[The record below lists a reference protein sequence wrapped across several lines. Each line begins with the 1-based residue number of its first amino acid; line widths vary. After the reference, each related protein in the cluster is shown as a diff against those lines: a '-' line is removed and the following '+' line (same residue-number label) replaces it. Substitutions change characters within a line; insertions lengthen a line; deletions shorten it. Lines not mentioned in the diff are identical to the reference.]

1 MTSTTTGAACGVR
14 PMFRPVSWDHAL
26 SLRSDFPDAV
36 PICGGTDL
44 MVEINAGRQRPAGLL
59 DLSRLS
65 ELDAWELVDKG
76 SVVRIGA
83 GVSYTR
89 ILSELGSLCPGLALA
104 ARTVGSPQI
113 RNRGTVGG
121 NLGTASPAGDSHP
134 PLLAVRAKVEAAS
147 IRGTRL
153 IAIDDFFVGPKQNSL
168 EPDELIRAVL
178 VPVATG
184 PQQFSKI
191 GSRTAMVIAIASF
204 ALSLDPIRGRVGTGI
219 GSAGP
224 TPLRAID
231 AERIVERTMQGRWSS
246 PGLPDVDILR
256 EFGSQVAAAVSP
268 IDDVRGTAQYRRYA
282 LSVLAKRCLD
292 WAWTQLH
299 EESVS

>member
-1 MTSTTTGAACGVR
+1 MTRTTTGAARDIR
-14 PMFRPVSWDHAL
+14 PMFHPVSWDHAL
-26 SLRSDFPDAV
+26 TLRSDFPEVV

-65 ELDAWELVDKG
+65 ELDAWEMVG
-76 SVVRIGA
+76 NGAVVRIGA
-83 GVSYTR
+83 GMSYTR
-89 ILSELGSLCPGLALA
+89 ILSELGSMCPGLALA

-113 RNRGTVGG
+113 RNRGTVAG

-134 PLLAVRAKVEAAS
+134 PLMAVRAKVEAAS
-147 IRGTRL
+147 IRGTRF
-153 IAIDDFFVGPKQNSL
+153 IAIDEFFVGPKQNSL
-168 EPDELIRAVL
+168 EPDELIRAVH

-191 GSRTAMVIAIASF
+191 GSRTAMVIATVSF
-204 ALSLDPIRGRVGTGI
+204 AVSLDPIRGSVGTGI

-231 AERIVERTMQGRWSS
+231 AERIVERTMHGRWTS

-256 EFGSQVAAAVSP
+256 EFGSHVVAAASP
-268 IDDVRGTAQYRRYA
+268 IDDVRGTAQYRRHA
-282 LSVLAKRCLD
+282 LSVLAERCLG

-299 EESVS
+299 EESSS